1 MTRIKFLLLYLF
13 VLTTGCQESQ
23 LQSHSEL
30 LAYLSDSDNGFKISR
45 KVNDFDITMT
55 YMPAELLA
63 LNESGTLN
71 RAAYLD
77 NLEKFKHSRTFVLSL
92 RHENQNLDITN
103 YNVSNLEDYQ
113 RRISYLN
120 FDIKHDLYIQTQTG
134 EKVRPVLVTME
145 NIYEIGD
152 RKNIYMVFSEE
163 DEAVFNSGS
172 IDLIFEDRITNTGIN
187 HFVFNKSSWENIPE
201 LKFLN

>member
-1 MTRIKFLLLYLF
+1 MKHLKYFLLFLS
-13 VLTTGCQESQ
+13 VAMVGCQNNRV
-23 LQSHSEL
+23 QSHEDFL
-30 LAYLSDSDNGFKISR
+30 KYLADSDNGFKISR
-45 KVNDFDITMT
+45 NVNDFNITMT

-63 LNESGTLN
+63 LNESGTLEK
-71 RAAYLD
+71 RDFLE
-77 NLEKFKHSRTFVLSL
+77 NLEEFKKSKTFVLSL

-103 YNVSNLEDYQ
+103 YNVSNLQEYQ

-120 FDIKHDLYIQTQTG
+120 FDIKHDLYIQTQAG

-152 RKNIYMVFSEE
+152 QKNVYMVFSQDE
-163 DEAVFNSGS
+163 EAVFKGDT
-172 IDLIFEDRITNTGIN
+172 IDLVFEDRITNTGIN
-187 HFVFNKSSWENIPE
+187 HFVFHKSSLEKIPE